1 MQYSYNYSLS
11 IKLKLSDGVFNF
23 LTIAI
28 KRNKVTKASMFEGKF
43 WHSCIIK
50 RHQGEKEIT
59 LSIEQMNQL
68 LIAALEPL
76 KKDYQLNQESREFAI
91 DLCNTFKEITADAIK
106 ELNVLNDDSLV
117 YSTKMEFI

>member
-1 MQYSYNYSLS
+1 MVYSYNYSLS
-11 IKLKLSDGVFNF
+11 IKLKLSDGAFNF

-28 KRNKVTKASMFEGKF
+28 KRNKITKPSMFEGEF
-43 WHSCIIK
+43 WNSCIIK
-50 RHQGEKEIT
+50 RRQGDKEII
-59 LSIEQMNQL
+59 LSIEQMNKL

-91 DLCNTFKEITADAIK
+91 DLCNTFKEISADAIK
-106 ELNVLNDDSLV
+106 ELNVLNDDNLV